1 MFGRGT
7 IIERTLVCTG
17 YREYIIL
24 TGIFRCRTPRT
35 DTTKEAENRM
45 LILTRKTGESI
56 LIGDDIEV
64 TITSIDQNKVRVGI
78 KGPAH
83 IPIYREELYRKI
95 QKENRA
101 AALIGK
107 DEFESLLGIYTG
119 GRQGGTPDRQ

>member
-1 MFGRGT
+1 
-7 IIERTLVCTG
+7 
-17 YREYIIL
+17 
-24 TGIFRCRTPRT
+24 
-35 DTTKEAENRM
+35 M
-45 LILTRKTGESI
+45 LILTRKPGESI

-95 QKENRA
+95 QKENRD

-107 DEFESLLGIYTG
+107 DEFESLLDIYSS
-119 GRQGGTPDRQ
+119 GRQGNGPDRQ

>member
-1 MFGRGT
+1 
-7 IIERTLVCTG
+7 
-17 YREYIIL
+17 
-24 TGIFRCRTPRT
+24 
-35 DTTKEAENRM
+35 M
-45 LILTRKTGESI
+45 LILTRKPGESI

-64 TITSIDQNKVRVGI
+64 TITSIDQDKVRVGI

-107 DEFESLLGIYTG
+107 DEFESLLDIYSS
-119 GRQGGTPDRQ
+119 GREGDGPDRQ

>member
-1 MFGRGT
+1 
-7 IIERTLVCTG
+7 
-17 YREYIIL
+17 
-24 TGIFRCRTPRT
+24 
-35 DTTKEAENRM
+35 M
-45 LILTRKTGESI
+45 LILTRKPGESI

-95 QKENRA
+95 QNENRA

-107 DEFESLLGIYTG
+107 DEFENLLDIYSS
-119 GRQGGTPDRQ
+119 GRQGDGPDRQ

>member
-1 MFGRGT
+1 
-7 IIERTLVCTG
+7 
-17 YREYIIL
+17 
-24 TGIFRCRTPRT
+24 
-35 DTTKEAENRM
+35 M
-45 LILTRKTGESI
+45 LILTRKPGESI

-95 QKENRA
+95 QKENKA

-107 DEFESLLGIYTG
+107 DEFESLLDIYSS
-119 GRQGGTPDRQ
+119 GRQGGGPDRQ

>member
-1 MFGRGT
+1 
-7 IIERTLVCTG
+7 
-17 YREYIIL
+17 
-24 TGIFRCRTPRT
+24 
-35 DTTKEAENRM
+35 M

-64 TITSIDQNKVRVGI
+64 TITAIDQNKVRVGI
-78 KGPAH
+78 KSPAH

-107 DEFESLLGIYTG
+107 DEFENLLGIYS
-119 GRQGGTPDRQ
+119 GRRQDETPERG

>member
-1 MFGRGT
+1 
-7 IIERTLVCTG
+7 
-17 YREYIIL
+17 
-24 TGIFRCRTPRT
+24 
-35 DTTKEAENRM
+35 M
-45 LILTRKTGESI
+45 LILTRKPGESI
-56 LIGDDIEV
+56 LIGDDIQI

-107 DEFESLLGIYTG
+107 DEFESLLDVYSS
-119 GRQGGTPDRQ
+119 GRQGDGPDRK

>member
-1 MFGRGT
+1 
-7 IIERTLVCTG
+7 
-17 YREYIIL
+17 
-24 TGIFRCRTPRT
+24 
-35 DTTKEAENRM
+35 M

-78 KGPAH
+78 KSPSH
-83 IPIYREELYRKI
+83 IPIYREEIYRKI

-107 DEFESLLGIYTG
+107 DEFESLLDIYASV
-119 GRQGGTPDRQ
+119 RQGGARINNDSGKL

>member
-1 MFGRGT
+1 
-7 IIERTLVCTG
+7 
-17 YREYIIL
+17 
-24 TGIFRCRTPRT
+24 
-35 DTTKEAENRM
+35 M
-45 LILTRKTGESI
+45 LILTRKPGESI

-107 DEFESLLGIYTG
+107 DEFENLLDIYSS
-119 GRQGGTPDRQ
+119 GRKSDGPDRQ

>member
-1 MFGRGT
+1 
-7 IIERTLVCTG
+7 
-17 YREYIIL
+17 
-24 TGIFRCRTPRT
+24 
-35 DTTKEAENRM
+35 M
-45 LILTRKTGESI
+45 LILTRRPGESI

-83 IPIYREELYRKI
+83 IPIYREELYRRI

-107 DEFESLLGIYTG
+107 DEFESLLDIYSS
-119 GRQGGTPDRQ
+119 GRQGDGPDRQ

>member
-1 MFGRGT
+1 
-7 IIERTLVCTG
+7 
-17 YREYIIL
+17 
-24 TGIFRCRTPRT
+24 
-35 DTTKEAENRM
+35 M
-45 LILTRKTGESI
+45 LILTRKPGESI
-56 LIGDDIEV
+56 LIGDDIQI

-107 DEFESLLGIYTG
+107 DEFESLLDIYSS
-119 GRQGGTPDRQ
+119 GRQGDGPDRQ

>member
-1 MFGRGT
+1 
-7 IIERTLVCTG
+7 
-17 YREYIIL
+17 
-24 TGIFRCRTPRT
+24 
-35 DTTKEAENRM
+35 M
-45 LILTRKTGESI
+45 LILTRKPGESI

-107 DEFESLLGIYTG
+107 DEFENLLDIYSS
-119 GRQGGTPDRQ
+119 GRQGDGPDRQ

>member
-1 MFGRGT
+1 
-7 IIERTLVCTG
+7 
-17 YREYIIL
+17 
-24 TGIFRCRTPRT
+24 
-35 DTTKEAENRM
+35 M

-78 KGPAH
+78 KSPSH

-95 QKENRA
+95 QQENRD

-107 DEFESLLGIYTG
+107 DEIDNMLELFAGVPESK
-119 GRQGGTPDRQ
+119 TPGNRDDS

>member
-1 MFGRGT
+1 
-7 IIERTLVCTG
+7 
-17 YREYIIL
+17 
-24 TGIFRCRTPRT
+24 
-35 DTTKEAENRM
+35 M
-45 LILTRKTGESI
+45 LILTRKPGESI

-83 IPIYREELYRKI
+83 VPIYREELYRRI

-107 DEFESLLGIYTG
+107 DEFESLLDIYSS
-119 GRQGGTPDRQ
+119 GREGDGPDRQ

>member
-1 MFGRGT
+1 
-7 IIERTLVCTG
+7 
-17 YREYIIL
+17 
-24 TGIFRCRTPRT
+24 
-35 DTTKEAENRM
+35 M
-45 LILTRKTGESI
+45 LILTRKPGESI
-56 LIGDDIEV
+56 LIGDDIQI

-107 DEFESLLGIYTG
+107 DEFENLLDIYSS
-119 GRQGGTPDRQ
+119 GRKGDSPDRQ